1 MIYNWTF
8 KNTNKVSIIIIPVK
22 FLILSHAQITRGSQA
37 ECDFTLVINL
47 SIGFVSSCL
56 ATSHKI
62 MLKTPFNIMSSCI
75 LGFQAT
81 GPPTW
86 AHFIHPLFTVCWRI
100 TKYKC
105 TSEPNNSGLQTQQ
118 CPIGQVEGNP
128 CRARFLTHWKNGNL
142 NFSES
147 SEEGRP
153 VHSLRSSNLYKA
165 REWINM
171 EIMWNGFEILI

>member
-1 MIYNWTF
+1 M
-8 KNTNKVSIIIIPVK
+8 
-22 FLILSHAQITRGSQA
+22 
-37 ECDFTLVINL
+37 
-47 SIGFVSSCL
+47 
-56 ATSHKI
+56 
-62 MLKTPFNIMSSCI
+62 PFNIISSCI

-105 TSEPNNSGLQTQQ
+105 ISEPNNSGLQTQQ
-118 CPIGQVEGNP
+118 CPIGQAEGNP

-153 VHSLRSSNLYKA
+153 VHSLRSSSLYKA
-165 REWINM
+165 RVNKHGNNVKWFWNTHLSYFPQIYLWIPDKYSSTRFTPCEWQRK
-171 EIMWNGFEILI
+171 ILQHNFDHLVD